1 MDKFRVIFDAER
13 MKYPHT
19 GLYHFCKQLGL
30 ALLEKNKSTES
41 IDLQFYLSDIASE
54 IFGDHVHYV
63 KQKSIH
69 KFLPPFLR
77 NNRLWHST
85 YQLSSYFPRNSNTKI
100 LATIHDLNFLKE
112 GKSPEKEK
120 KYLKK
125 LQDNLDR
132 ADSVVA
138 ISNYVKQDLLNYCN
152 LKGKEIQ
159 VIYNGSNLA
168 PNFHSN
174 MELELS
180 ANNGRPFI
188 FTIGTVNSK
197 KNFHTL
203 PYLLVGNNLELVISG
218 IVNQDGYDKYIMEI
232 ASKLGVSARIR
243 ITGPISEYEKYNYLR
258 DCAIF
263 AFPSIAEG
271 FGLPVIEAMSLG
283 KKVLL
288 STYTCLPEIGGAEA
302 FFLESTNPDYLIEFG
317 KLNLMEIINSEDRS
331 AEIKSWA
338 SQFSWDKAAGEYWM
352 LYKELLK

>member
-1 MDKFRVIFDAER
+1 MKDTIIFDAER

-19 GLYHFCKQLGL
+19 GLYHFCKQLGM
-30 ALLEKNKSTES
+30 ALLKNNSFEHNM
-41 IDLQFYLSDIASE
+41 DLQFYLSDVTSK
-54 IFGDHVHYV
+54 IFGDHVHYIQ
-63 KQKSIH
+63 QKSIH
-69 KFLPPFLR
+69 KFLRPSLR
-77 NNRLWHST
+77 NNELWHST
-85 YQLSSYFPRNSNTKI
+85 YQLSSYFPRNSNIKI

-112 GKSPEKEK
+112 GKSIEKER

-152 LKGKEIQ
+152 LNGKEIQ

-174 MELELS
+174 MEVEGS
-180 ANNGRPFI
+180 ANGDKPFI

-203 PYLLVGNNLELVISG
+203 PYLLVGNNLELIISG
-218 IVNQDGYDKYIMEI
+218 IINQDGYDKYIMEI
-232 ASKLGVSARIR
+232 ASKLGVTERIR
-243 ITGPISEYEKYNYLR
+243 ITGPISEHEKYSYLR
-258 DCAIF
+258 DCVIF

-288 STYTCLPEIGGAEA
+288 STYTCLPEIGGPEA

-317 KLNLMEIINSEDRS
+317 KLNLMEIINGEDRT

-338 SQFSWDKAAGEYWM
+338 SQFSWDKAAREYWT